1 MRCTF
6 NCFADVQAQGFLAIG
21 FEVDERRLLYVITD
35 LDVGGV
41 PLHLLRLAPSVAR
54 SGWRVRVVS
63 LSPVG
68 PVGDRLREAG
78 IEVVSCNAAGGRD
91 WRVFGRLAGIIRDYD
106 PLVIHSFLFHA
117 NLACRFARLLCGF
130 PGRRLVCEIQTA
142 EIERKWH
149 LTVDRYTHWLS
160 AFTIGNSQ
168 SVVDHL
174 HEHAR
179 IPKGRLRLVPGG
191 VNVER
196 ISAAN
201 RLEPAELGVAQSDK
215 VLLWVGR
222 IDPVKGLDILLAA
235 LARIVE
241 NLPVKLLIA
250 GDGEH
255 RKAVEADVSKFRL
268 QDRVVFLGRRND
280 VDRLCKSA
288 DLFVFPSRTEGM
300 PNALLE
306 AMAASLP
313 VVTANVPGCRDL
325 VTNGQTGWLV
335 EAEDVEGLAQA
346 IVDAFE
352 KPDLTREMV
361 ARAESFVRGEYTE
374 QRCHQ
379 RYLDLYAQVSPF

>member
-1 MRCTF
+1 MGL
-6 NCFADVQAQGFLAIG
+6 GFKLR
-21 FEVDERRLLYVITD
+21 ERRLLYVITD

-41 PLHLLRLAPSVAR
+41 PLHLLRLAPSVAQ
-54 SGWRVRVVS
+54 SGWHVRVVS

-78 IEVVSCNAAGGRD
+78 IDVVSCNATGGRD
-91 WRVFGRLAGIIRDYD
+91 WRVFGKLAGIIREYD

-130 PGRRLVCEIQTA
+130 PGMRLICEIQTA

-149 LTVDRYTHWLS
+149 LAVDRYTHWLS
-160 AFTIGNSQ
+160 AFTVGNSQ

-174 HEHAR
+174 HEFAR
-179 IPKGRLRLVPGG
+179 IPSGRLRLVPGG
-191 VNVER
+191 VNVDR

-201 RLEPAELGVAQSDK
+201 RLELAELGVAESDN

-235 LARIVE
+235 LARIGE
-241 NLPVKLLIA
+241 SLPVKLLIA

-255 RKAVEADVSKFRL
+255 RKAVEADVSKYSL
-268 QDRVVFLGRRND
+268 QDRVIFLGRRND

-313 VVTANVPGCRDL
+313 VVTTNVPGCRDL
-325 VTNGQTGWLV
+325 VTDGQTGRLV
-335 EAEDVEGLAQA
+335 EAEDVDGLAQA
-346 IVDAFE
+346 IVDAFG
-352 KPDLTREMV
+352 KPDHTQEMV
-361 ARAESFVRGEYTE
+361 ERAEAFVRGEYAE
-374 QRCHQ
+374 QKCHQ